1 MNCIKVSWDLSET
14 PLLFPVTGK
23 FREYA
28 AVEIHQYK
36 CPQKRL
42 LCTVVNI
49 ISF

>member
-1 MNCIKVSWDLSET
+1 MNFIKVFRDLNET
-14 PLLFPVTGK
+14 ALLFLVTGK

-28 AVEIHQYK
+28 VVEIHQYK
-36 CPQKRL
+36 CPQTRL